1 MAGNIDRRTQRA
13 APVSTGDKEVLVDI
27 MKMYMDIINDKSTK
41 FCAVSKKAM
50 VWQEIA
56 RKFSDSTGHQKTS
69 QQVRKIWEN
78 IRNRTK
84 KDYTRNKAER
94 RKTGGGPQ
102 PKPVDSVSAAVLPSL
117 EEELEPLGNTWE
129 KDGTVIL
136 SLTEVEVND
145 PEERRTSTPVPD
157 GDPVTTGEEPSTSKQ
172 NRPCLNKK
180 KLASRE
186 KQEALKLASERNY
199 LLREMDPALQIVA
212 MFVSKFDRMGMERQ
226 RNLRFQ
232 TPNALSIGL
241 QQKTGGDTSDTKTF
255 THIEEAMAQVIE
267 EVQVSGI
274 SVDSKTQA
282 VMWMTQDCHQGPLH
296 LDLGQVGRTSGQ
308 LQWKTVKF

>member
-1 MAGNIDRRTQRA
+1 PRRT
-13 APVSTGDKEVLVDI
+13 T
-27 MKMYMDIINDKSTK
+27 
-41 FCAVSKKAM
+41 
-50 VWQEIA
+50 
-56 RKFSDSTGHQKTS
+56 
-69 QQVRKIWEN
+69 
-78 IRNRTK
+78 
-84 KDYTRNKAER
+84 ER

-102 PKPVDSVSAAVLPSL
+102 PKPVDSVSAAVLPLL
-117 EEELEPLGNTWE
+117 EEELEPLGNTWDSDRGHHE
-129 KDGTVIL
+129 NAVFENTEDGTVIL
-136 SLTEVEVND
+136 SLTEVEVD
-145 PEERRTSTPVPD
+145 YPEERRTSTPVPD

-241 QQKTGGDTSDTKTF
+241 RVL
-255 THIEEAMAQVIE
+255 A
-267 EVQVSGI
+267 
-274 SVDSKTQA
+274 
-282 VMWMTQDCHQGPLH
+282 
-296 LDLGQVGRTSGQ
+296 
-308 LQWKTVKF
+308 

>member
-1 MAGNIDRRTQRA
+1 MAGNIDGRTQRA
-13 APVSTGDKEVLVDI
+13 ASVSTGDKEVLIDI
-27 MKMYMDIINDKSTK
+27 MNRYMDIINDKSTK

-69 QQVRKIWEN
+69 QQVRKIWEYL
-78 IRNRTK
+78 RNRTK

-102 PKPVDSVSAAVLPSL
+102 PNPVDSVSAAVLPLL
-117 EEELEPLGNTWE
+117 EEELEPLGNTWDSDRGHHE
-129 KDGTVIL
+129 NAVFENTEDGTVIL
-136 SLTEVEVND
+136 SLTEVEVDD

-172 NRPCLNKK
+172 NQPCLNKK

-199 LLREMDPALQIVA
+199 LLREMDRLSPLQ
-212 MFVSKFDRMGMERQ
+212 EC
-226 RNLRFQ
+226 
-232 TPNALSIGL
+232 TPSPEIRP
-241 QQKTGGDTSDTKTF
+241 
-255 THIEEAMAQVIE
+255 
-267 EVQVSGI
+267 I
-274 SVDSKTQA
+274 S
-282 VMWMTQDCHQGPLH
+282 
-296 LDLGQVGRTSGQ
+296 R
-308 LQWKTVKF
+308 